1 MNIPTEFRRRIELL
15 TGDERYFDKLGEA
28 PFKGLRV
35 NTLKAPRDLILK
47 TFGDLKPVPFCDDGF
62 YINEEIS
69 GNHPLHHAGAFYLQ
83 EPSAMSA
90 VTALGVRHGD
100 RVLDLCAA
108 PGGKSTQIAAALG
121 GEGLLVSNEYVSSR
135 VPALVS
141 NIERM
146 GIPNCVITNGDVA
159 AITDKFINF
168 FDCVLVDAPCSG
180 EGMIRKF
187 PSILGEWSMQNIEAC
202 AKRQLSILLSASGAV
217 KPGGKLC
224 YSTCTYA
231 PEENEGV
238 IAEFLRQRPDFEL
251 IPIEKPFGRAAFP
264 QFAPNTAGI
273 EFARRI
279 FIADGGEGH
288 FVALMRKKSDMGDY
302 RDSHRGI
309 ISDISSPTEQVKIFK
324 DFYSECFL
332 SEINCQRYSLI
343 NAGDRVFIKPH
354 TPLLDGVPVVR
365 AGVFAGQVQKGRFVP
380 SHALFTAVGHRPE
393 RTVELMLDNP
403 DTEKFLHGEE
413 IACAEALKGYVS
425 VTVDGVPT
433 GFGKA
438 SGGRLKNHYPKG
450 LRTL

>member
-1 MNIPTEFRRRIELL
+1 MNIPTEFRRRMELL

-62 YINEEIS
+62 YITEEKL

-90 VTALGVRHGD
+90 VTALGVRRGD

-146 GIPNCVITNGDVA
+146 GIPNCVITNSDVA
-159 AITDKFINF
+159 ALTDKFINF

-180 EGMIRKF
+180 EGMIRKI
-187 PSILGEWSMQNIEAC
+187 PSILDEWSMQNIEAC
-202 AKRQLSILLSASGAV
+202 AKRQLSVLLSAVAAV
-217 KPGGKLC
+217 RSGGKLC

-251 IPIEKPFGRAAFP
+251 IPIEEPFGRSALP

-273 EFARRI
+273 EFARRV

-288 FVALMRKKSDMGDY
+288 FVALMRKKPDKNDY
-302 RDSHRGI
+302 TDSI
-309 ISDISSPTEQVKIFK
+309 CDTISGESSPTEQVKIFK

-332 SEINCQRYSLI
+332 SEINRQRYSLI

-393 RTVELMLDNP
+393 RTVELTLDNP

-413 IACAEALKGYVS
+413 IGCAENLKGYVS
-425 VTVDGVPT
+425 VTVEGVPT

>member
-1 MNIPTEFRRRIELL
+1 MNIPTEFRRRMELL

-35 NTLKAPRDLILK
+35 NTLKASRDLILK

-62 YINEEIS
+62 YITEEKL

-90 VTALGVRHGD
+90 VTALGVRRGD

-146 GIPNCVITNGDVA
+146 GIPNCVITNSDVA
-159 AITDKFINF
+159 ALTDKFINF

-180 EGMIRKF
+180 EGMIRKI
-187 PSILGEWSMQNIEAC
+187 PSILDEWSMQNIEAC
-202 AKRQLSILLSASGAV
+202 AKRQLSVLLSAAAAV
-217 KPGGKLC
+217 RSGGKLC

-251 IPIEKPFGRAAFP
+251 IPIEKPFGRSAFP

-273 EFARRI
+273 EFARRV

-288 FVALMRKKSDMGDY
+288 FVALMRKKPDKNDY
-302 RDSHRGI
+302 TDSI
-309 ISDISSPTEQVKIFK
+309 CDTISGESSPTEQVKIFK

-332 SEINCQRYSLI
+332 SEINCQRYRLI

-393 RTVELMLDNP
+393 RTVELTLDNP

-413 IACAEALKGYVS
+413 IGCAENLKGYVS
-425 VTVDGVPT
+425 VTVEGVPT

>member
-1 MNIPTEFRRRIELL
+1 MNIPVEFRRRMESL
-15 TGDERYFDKLGEA
+15 TGDEMYFNKLGEM

-35 NTLKAPRDLILK
+35 NTLKAPHNLILQ
-47 TFGDLKPVPFCDDGF
+47 TFGNLKPVPFCDDGF

-90 VTALGVRHGD
+90 VSALGVRHGD
-100 RVLDLCAA
+100 SVLDLCAA

-121 GEGLLVSNEYVSSR
+121 GEGLLVSNEYVSLR

-146 GIPNCVITNGDVA
+146 GVPNCVITNSDVA
-159 AITDKFINF
+159 ALTDKFIGF

-180 EGMIRKF
+180 EGMIRKY
-187 PSILGEWSMQNIEAC
+187 PSILSEWSLQNIEAC
-202 AKRQLSILLSASGAV
+202 AKRQLSILLSAADAV
-217 KPGGKLC
+217 KSGGKLC

-238 IAEFLRQRPDFEL
+238 IAEFLKQRADFEL
-251 IPIEKPFGRAAFP
+251 IPIEKDFGRPAFLR
-264 QFAPNTAGI
+264 FAPNTENI
-273 EFARRI
+273 EFARRV
-279 FIADGGEGH
+279 FTADGGEGH

-302 RDSHRGI
+302 RDLGCAI
-309 ISDISSPTEQVKIFK
+309 IPNISKPTEQVKMFE
-324 DFYSECFL
+324 DFYSECF
-332 SEINCQRYSLI
+332 SSVIDPEKYTPVSV
-343 NAGDRVFIKPH
+343 GDRVFLKPH
-354 TPLLDGVPVVR
+354 TPALDGISVVR
-365 AGVFAGQVQKGRFVP
+365 AGVLAGQVQKGRFVP
-380 SHALFTAVGHRPE
+380 SHALFTAVGHTPR
-393 RTVELMLDNP
+393 RTVELSSGSP
-403 DTEKFLHGEE
+403 DTARFLHGEE
-413 IACAEALKGYVS
+413 IGCVEDLKGYTA
-425 VTVDGVPT
+425 VTVEGVPT